1 MENKRIMNVCEKKET
16 ENRIKSLIREYYK
29 DYYLYSL
36 GLPDFES
43 RIEYRL
49 NEVEN
54 ASYTINRIEQWINY
68 KFDETK
74 KILVVG
80 AGTGAEFVQFFRRG
94 CDVYAVEPN
103 NEALEIIYLRSK
115 LENISF
121 EKTKKGLA
129 ENLPFKDNSFDFVW
143 CWTVIEHVKNVEKTV
158 TEMLRVVKNTGFI
171 FIGTL
176 DYRQIWEGH
185 YKLYLPLFMPKWFIK
200 IVLKIKK
207 RPTSFID
214 TLQFV
219 TAKQLRNIFRK
230 NNVIAMQIIHPYN
243 EEYLRAKGNVKIVKW
258 MQNNLEIARDQYWI
272 IKKR

>member
-1 MENKRIMNVCEKKET
+1 MNVCEKKET

-29 DYYLYSL
+29 DYYLNSL

-80 AGTGAEFVQFFRRG
+80 AGTGGEFVQFFRRG

-115 LENISF
+115 LENIPF
-121 EKTKKGLA
+121 EKTKKGFA

-143 CWTVIEHVKNVEKTV
+143 CWTVLEHVKNVEKAI
-158 TEMLRVVKNTGFI
+158 TEMFRVAKSRGFI
-171 FIGTL
+171 FIG
-176 DYRQIWEGH
+176 
-185 YKLYLPLFMPKWFIK
+185 
-200 IVLKIKK
+200 
-207 RPTSFID
+207 
-214 TLQFV
+214 
-219 TAKQLRNIFRK
+219 
-230 NNVIAMQIIHPYN
+230 
-243 EEYLRAKGNVKIVKW
+243 
-258 MQNNLEIARDQYWI
+258 
-272 IKKR
+272 

>member
-1 MENKRIMNVCEKKET
+1 MEDKKFMNVYEKKET

-29 DYYLYSL
+29 DYYLNNL

-43 RIEYRL
+43 RIENRL

-54 ASYTINRIEQWINY
+54 ASYYINSVEKWINY

-74 KILVVG
+74 KVLVVG
-80 AGTGAEFVQFFRRG
+80 TGTGAEFVQFLRRG

-103 NEALEIIYLRSK
+103 RKALEIIYLRSK
-115 LENISF
+115 LENISL
-121 EKTKKGLA
+121 EKIKKGVA
-129 ENLPFKDNSFDFVW
+129 ENLPFTDGSFDFVW
-143 CWTVIEHVKNVEKTV
+143 CWTVLEHVKNVEKAI
-158 TEMLRVVKNTGFI
+158 TEMLRVAKNTGFI
-171 FIGTL
+171 FIGTI

-200 IVLKIKK
+200 IILKIKK
-207 RPTSFID
+207 RPTSFLN

-230 NNVIAMQIIHPYN
+230 NNVIAMQVIHPYTG
-243 EEYLRAKGNVKIVKW
+243 EYFRAKGNLKIVKW
-258 MQNNLEIARDQYWI
+258 IQNNLEIAKNQLWI
-272 IKKR
+272 IKKQ